1 MSLIGTFRKYV
12 GGSQEAVR
20 NLTKLLIQAR
30 ESKKEADMR
39 ENTPRTKGYYRS
51 SGYIAPV
58 NWYNHKS
65 GNFMRNKRRGM

>member
-1 MSLIGTFRKYV
+1 MSLIGTVRKYV
-12 GGSQEAVR
+12 SRSQEAVR

-39 ENTPRTKGYYRS
+39 ENVPGRKGYYRS
-51 SGYIAPV
+51 SGYIDPV

-65 GNFMRNKRRGM
+65 GNFMRNRRKGM